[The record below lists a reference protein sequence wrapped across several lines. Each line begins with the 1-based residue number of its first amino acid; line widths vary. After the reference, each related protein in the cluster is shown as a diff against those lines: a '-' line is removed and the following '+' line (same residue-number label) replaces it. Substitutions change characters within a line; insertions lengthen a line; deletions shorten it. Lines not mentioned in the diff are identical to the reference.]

1 MFNNKD
7 IRTTS
12 LDIILISLFL
22 TLNTYFTIFSS
33 VLMVDFEQVKVCY
46 VMVYS
51 GLFLILEFSCKGW
64 FEKCISVG
72 YPDPGRRE
80 KNELRFLFL
89 RFFVLLGKVLWRSY
103 SLIQFSKMHGV
114 GRIKIRKNLLKNV
127 FNSFMHNVTKW
138 LNML

>member
-80 KNELRFLFL
+80 KNELRFLFFACL
-89 RFFVLLGKVLWRSY
+89 CCLERFYEGLIVNTIFQNARGGKDQQSE
-103 SLIQFSKMHGV
+103 
-114 GRIKIRKNLLKNV
+114 KIY
-127 FNSFMHNVTKW
+127 
-138 LNML
+138 